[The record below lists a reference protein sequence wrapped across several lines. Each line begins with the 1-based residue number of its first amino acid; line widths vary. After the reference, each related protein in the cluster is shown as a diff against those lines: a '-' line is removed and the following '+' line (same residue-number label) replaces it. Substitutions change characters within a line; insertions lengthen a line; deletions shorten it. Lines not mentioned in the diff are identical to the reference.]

1 MEKQNAVPQKI
12 KNRTSIWS
20 SVSTSG
26 SIPKKTESG
35 DSSSIIMFRSS
46 AIHDRQKVEATQM
59 SMDKWKNKMQY
70 ICMMEYYYALKR
82 KELLITFYNM
92 DAPWGHD
99 AKWNKTQQDKCRI
112 TQLTVWASRE
122 VHKVSRVVKFTETD
136 SGLLFAT
143 AWVKGGWGVSV

>member
-1 MEKQNAVPQKI
+1 
-12 KNRTSIWS
+12 
-20 SVSTSG
+20 
-26 SIPKKTESG
+26 
-35 DSSSIIMFRSS
+35 MFRSS

-99 AKWNKTQQDKCRI
+99 AK
-112 TQLTVWASRE
+112 
-122 VHKVSRVVKFTETD
+122 
-136 SGLLFAT
+136 
-143 AWVKGGWGVSV
+143 